1 MIKYYYIVALLV
13 GYLDSA
19 EAIDL
24 IQYDSNDIDDLSL
37 IDLEIQKKINHRKK
51 KALKKAKKEKKHALK
66 N

>member
-37 IDLEIQKKINHRKK
+37 IDLEI
-51 KALKKAKKEKKHALK
+51 
-66 N
+66 